1 MSPIISH
8 LDFSHIE
15 PATDL
20 ESMWTNFDPLLLV
33 DPGSPQYIPRKDDA
47 LRKLAFEIRH
57 ARNPV
62 HAFLCGHRG
71 SGKTTE
77 LSRLCM
83 DESIQKKFLPVYLR
97 AEEFG
102 GDAAHLTVDAVFLE
116 IGRKLIRQEKD
127 GERLLPK
134 NYESELDEWGQKV
147 VRTFLGAE
155 NADVEA
161 GAKGGWWLA
170 YFRAQLKSRREWKEE
185 KKQILE
191 PKIHDLIDIV
201 QRMAQ
206 EVKNR
211 TGLQLLVVVDDLEKG
226 DSEVHKDMH
235 SRLFQE
241 SYDFLVQPNFSI
253 VYTLPVYFRATP
265 GRRIPGDQL
274 YAFSAVRIYANGQK
288 IRSKPPLDRE
298 GEGYRLMRDFV
309 KGRVVNLSELCG
321 EEEMDEL
328 LRIGGGLFRET
339 ARSIREAAYSAL
351 MRGGDRIEME
361 DVKRVFNSVKK
372 EYQPMIRGKAIQIL
386 KEVDEAEQGW
396 VDGVEPYLQS
406 RAVVEY
412 ENGDLWLDLRYVLK
426 NYVRGLAKAEAEGQ
440 SNRGSS

>member
-1 MSPIISH
+1 MNPTANH
-8 LDFSHIE
+8 PAFSEIE

-20 ESMWTNFDPLLLV
+20 DSMWVNFDPLLIIS
-33 DPGSPQYIPRKDDA
+33 PRSPQYIQRKDP
-47 LRKLAFEIRH
+47 KLQELFFQLERTK
-57 ARNPV
+57 NPV

-83 DESIQKKFLPVYLR
+83 DQTIQKKFLPVYLR

-116 IGRKLIRQEKD
+116 IGRKLIRLEED
-127 GERLLPK
+127 GERVLPK
-134 NYESELDEWGQKV
+134 SYEAELDEWGQKV

-155 NADVEA
+155 NIDVEA
-161 GAKGGWWLA
+161 GAKGNWWLA

-253 VYTLPVYFRATP
+253 VYTLPVYFRATA

-274 YAFSAVRIYANGQK
+274 YAFSAVRIYANDHK
-288 IRSKPPLDRE
+288 FRDKPPLDN
-298 GEGYRLMRDFV
+298 GSDGYRLMWDFA
-309 KGRVVNLSELCG
+309 KGRVSNLSELCG

-351 MRGGDRIEME
+351 MRGGDRIEKE
-361 DVKRVFNSVKK
+361 DVERVFNSVKK

-386 KEVDEAEQGW
+386 WEVDKAEQGW

-426 NYVRGLAKAEAEGQ
+426 SYVRGLAKAESEG
-440 SNRGSS
+440 

>member
-1 MSPIISH
+1 MYPAPSSH
-8 LDFSHIE
+8 PAFSSIT

-33 DPGSPQYIPRKDDA
+33 DPGSPQYVPRKDAA
-47 LRKLAFEIRH
+47 LKKLVFELQH
-57 ARNPV
+57 ANNPV
-62 HAFLCGHRG
+62 HGFLCGHRG

-77 LSRLCM
+77 LSRICM
-83 DESIQKKFLPVYLR
+83 DPAIQVKFQPLYLR

-116 IGRKLIRQEKD
+116 IGRKLVGWKSDD
-127 GERLLPK
+127 GKSFLPTSYGK
-134 NYESELDEWGQKV
+134 ELDEWGQKV
-147 VRTFLGAE
+147 VRTFLGKE
-155 NADVEA
+155 NLDAEA
-161 GAKGGWWLA
+161 GAKAGWWLA

-274 YAFSAVRIYANGQK
+274 YAFSAVRIYRSEQK
-288 IRSKPPLDRE
+288 RPEKPLLDKE
-298 GEGYRLMRDFV
+298 SDGFRLMRNFV
-309 KGRVVNLSELCG
+309 RGRVANLPNLCG

-351 MRGGDRIEME
+351 MRGGAKIEME
-361 DVKRVFNSVKK
+361 DVERVFHSVKK
-372 EYQPMIRGKAIQIL
+372 EYQPMIRGKAIRIL
-386 KEVDEAEQGW
+386 KEVDVAEQGW

-412 ENGDLWLDLRYVLK
+412 ENHDLWLDLRYVLK
-426 NYVRGLAKAEAEGQ
+426 TYVRSLDSAESGA
-440 SNRGSS
+440 